1 VLRFRQ
7 YQYVVYLE
15 KSTVG
20 SVLEILLLLLLLVGA
35 GVIFLPEILKE
46 RALDSPVDTISDFKR
61 GMTVLATSTH
71 NQKPSA
77 GRYYASVGGDPEPYV
92 RRSHYTDRDD
102 FPTEDFIPYP
112 SNKARAE
119 METRRSRIIA
129 LLLVITLATG
139 ILAIIPSIR
148 WIIPLHIAMLL
159 ILAIYIG
166 LVILLP
172 HYDRHR

>member
-1 VLRFRQ
+1 M
-7 YQYVVYLE
+7 
-15 KSTVG
+15 
-20 SVLEILLLLLLLVGA
+20 EILLLLLLLLGA
-35 GVIFLPEILKE
+35 GVLFLPEILKE

-61 GMTVLATSTH
+61 GMTVLAISTH
-71 NQKPSA
+71 NHKPSA

-92 RRSHYTDRDD
+92 RRSHYSEQNEY
-102 FPTEDFIPYP
+102 PSEEIIPYP

-129 LLLVITLATG
+129 LLLVITLGTG

-159 ILAIYIG
+159 ILSIYIG
-166 LVILLP
+166 LVILVP
-172 HYDRHR
+172 HYERHR

>member
-1 VLRFRQ
+1 M
-7 YQYVVYLE
+7 YLE
-15 KSTVG
+15 ISTVG

-35 GVIFLPEILKE
+35 GVIFLPDLLKE

-61 GMTVLATSTH
+61 GMTVLAISTH
-71 NQKPSA
+71 NYKPSA
-77 GRYYASVGGDPEPYV
+77 GRYYASVGGEPEPYV
-92 RRSHYTDRDD
+92 RRGSYSDQN
-102 FPTEDFIPYP
+102 EYENEGFIPYP

-129 LLLVITLATG
+129 MLLVVTLATG

-148 WIIPLHIAMLL
+148 WIIPIHIALLL
-159 ILAIYIG
+159 ILSIYIG

>member
-1 VLRFRQ
+1 
-7 YQYVVYLE
+7 
-15 KSTVG
+15 
-20 SVLEILLLLLLLVGA
+20 LEILLLLLLLVGA
-35 GVIFLPEILKE
+35 GVIFLPDLLKE

-61 GMTVLATSTH
+61 GMTVLAISTH
-71 NQKPSA
+71 NDKSSA

-92 RRSHYTDRDD
+92 RRTYYSDRDD
-102 FPTEDFIPYP
+102 FESDDFIPYP

-139 ILAIIPSIR
+139 IMAIVPSLRWVIPV
-148 WIIPLHIAMLL
+148 HIAMLL
-159 ILAIYIG
+159 ILSIYIG

-172 HYDRHR
+172 HYERRR